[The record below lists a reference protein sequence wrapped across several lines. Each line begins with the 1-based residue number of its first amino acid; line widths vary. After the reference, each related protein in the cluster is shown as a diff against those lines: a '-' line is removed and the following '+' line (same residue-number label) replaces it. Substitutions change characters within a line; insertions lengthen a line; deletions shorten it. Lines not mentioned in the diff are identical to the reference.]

1 MSQEEKE
8 KIISEFISKE
18 ILSIVH
24 FLDIEILDSFEA
36 NFEYDG
42 KQYQLALIKE
52 GKVNGIDFEVHPN

>member
-1 MSQEEKE
+1 MSQEEKA

-24 FLDIEILDSFEA
+24 FLEIEILDSFEA

-42 KQYQLALIKE
+42 KKYHVALIKE